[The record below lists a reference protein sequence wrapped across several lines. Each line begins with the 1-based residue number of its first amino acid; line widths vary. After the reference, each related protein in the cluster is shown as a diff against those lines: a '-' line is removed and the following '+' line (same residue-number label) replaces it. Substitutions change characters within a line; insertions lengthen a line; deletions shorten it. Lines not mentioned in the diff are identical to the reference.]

1 MSTSVTTPSII
12 IRSYQAA
19 DLSAC
24 QALIIDANKDYE
36 NPVEYYELAFQT
48 DMADIEKS
56 YLQVPNA
63 HWWVAVS
70 TEDKRIVGQV
80 ALQPLHLGDPLY
92 YKCLPL
98 EERDQI
104 CELRRM
110 SVHSTVQRL
119 GIGSRL
125 LETLLSFAR
134 EHGYRQVHLTTLTNM
149 SKACSYYEKLGFARG
164 DVYRYSLADVSTSL
178 ISKTKEHIGTILPT
192 PVIFKQGD
200 IIPAEDQEH
209 MKLPLTK
216 AKYIYSQNF
225 FLTL

>member
-1 MSTSVTTPSII
+1 MSTPLTTPSII
-12 IRSYQAA
+12 IRSYQAD

-36 NPVEYYELAFQT
+36 NPIEYYNLAFQT

-70 TEDKRIVGQV
+70 TEDNRIVGQV
-80 ALQPLHLGDPLY
+80 ALQPLHLGDPSY
-92 YKCLPL
+92 YNCSPL

-110 SVHSTVQRL
+110 TVHPTVQRL

-149 SKACSYYEKLGFARG
+149 SKACSYYEKLGFTKG
-164 DVYRYSLADVSTSL
+164 DVHWYPLTDMSTTRML
-178 ISKTKEHIGTILPT
+178 NSKDHIGEILPAPT
-192 PVIFKQGD
+192 IFKSGNS
-200 IIPAEDQEH
+200 IPVEDQER
-209 MKLPLTK
+209 MKLPPTK
-216 AKYIYSQNF
+216 TKYIYVQHF

>member
-1 MSTSVTTPSII
+1 MSTPLTTPSII
-12 IRSYQAA
+12 IRSYQAD

-36 NPVEYYELAFQT
+36 NPIEYYNLAFQT

-70 TEDKRIVGQV
+70 TEDNRIVGQV
-80 ALQPLHLGDPLY
+80 ALQPLHLGDPSY

-110 SVHSTVQRL
+110 SVHPTVQRL

-149 SKACSYYEKLGFARG
+149 SKACSYYEKLGFTKG
-164 DVYRYSLADVSTSL
+164 DVYCYSLADITTL
-178 ISKTKEHIGTILPT
+178 LTLKTKGHIGEILPT
-192 PVIFKQGD
+192 PIIFKSGD
-200 IIPAEDQEH
+200 IIPAEDQER

-216 AKYIYSQNF
+216 VKYIYVQHF